1 MLPDDLERR
10 VVAELRAEST
20 RIVGHAVILDVRSVA
35 VARALRPESAV
46 VALYNHDAGAVLGRQ
61 ADDLGAGEGCARG
74 LAFILAPA
82 PTSAGQNALVLV
94 RRGDITGASFGF
106 RTLQDAWHEEA
117 GVLVREL
124 LDVEIVEISL
134 TAFPADSGTDISIAQ
149 RALEAVAARAPLTSS
164 IRWLTLRERVRR

>member
-20 RIVGHAVILDVRSVA
+20 RIVGHAVILDVRSVDLAGFVDIVRPTA

-74 LAFILAPA
+74 LAFYPRSCANIGRPERARA
-82 PTSAGQNALVLV
+82 RAT
-94 RRGDITGASFGF
+94 RRYH
-106 RTLQDAWHEEA
+106 R
-117 GVLVREL
+117 REL
-124 LDVEIVEISL
+124 RLSDATGRV
-134 TAFPADSGTDISIAQ
+134 ARGGRRPRP
-149 RALEAVAARAPLTSS
+149 RAA
-164 IRWLTLRERVRR
+164 